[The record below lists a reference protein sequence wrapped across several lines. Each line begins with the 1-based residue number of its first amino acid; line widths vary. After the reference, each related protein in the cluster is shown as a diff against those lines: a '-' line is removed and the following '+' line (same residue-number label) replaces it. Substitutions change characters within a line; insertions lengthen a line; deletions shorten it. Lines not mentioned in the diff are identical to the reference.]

1 MLRKEEAHM
10 LKQIEQWQIE
20 GNAPDAYE
28 RYLVP
33 AFFKAWAEELVHR
46 AGIIG
51 GERILDAACGTGIVA
66 RTAALHTGNGGTI
79 TGTDVNEQML
89 SVARNVSSDSNVKI
103 EWQQGDA
110 AALPYPDRSFDVVFC
125 QQGLQ
130 FVPEPSSVLH
140 EMHRVL
146 APGGRLALNVLRPL
160 EHNPVYIPLSKALE
174 RHAGNEAGAMMRSPF
189 PSWSIE
195 QLRDMITDTKFEK
208 VYITSVIKQ
217 VRFPSA
223 EEFLRREASSS
234 PLAGPI
240 AGLDIDTREELL
252 SELEETLREY
262 TDDEGVVFPMET
274 FIAVGYK

>member
-1 MLRKEEAHM
+1 M

-20 GNAPDAYE
+20 GNAPEAYE

-33 AFFKAWAEELVHR
+33 AFFASWAEELVHR
-46 AGIIG
+46 ADIKE
-51 GERILDAACGTGIVA
+51 GEQILDAACGTGIVA
-66 RTAALHTGNGGTI
+66 RTAALHNGNGSTI
-79 TGTDVNEQML
+79 SGIDVNEQML
-89 SVARNVSSDSNVKI
+89 SVARNVSSKLNVKI

-130 FVPEPSSVLH
+130 FVPDPSAVLR
-140 EMHRVL
+140 EMYRVL

-160 EHNPVYIPLSKALE
+160 EHNPVYKPLSKALE
-174 RHAGNEAGAMMRSPF
+174 RHAGEEAGAMMRSPF

-195 QLRDMITDTKFEK
+195 QLRDLITDAKFEK
-208 VYITSVIKQ
+208 VNITSVIKQ

-223 EEFLRREASSS
+223 EEFLRQEASSS

-240 AGLDIDTREELL
+240 AELDIDSRQALL
-252 SELEETLREY
+252 SELEESLRDY

-274 FIAVGYK
+274 FIAVGYKL

>member
-1 MLRKEEAHM
+1 M

-46 AGIIG
+46 ADINR
-51 GERILDAACGTGIVA
+51 GERILDVACGTGIVA
-66 RTAALHTGNGGTI
+66 RTAALHTGNGSTI
-79 TGTDVNEQML
+79 TGIDLNEQML
-89 SVARNVSSDSNVKI
+89 SVARIVSSNLDVKI
-103 EWQQGDA
+103 KWQQGDA
-110 AALPYPDRSFDVVFC
+110 AALPYADKSFDIVFC
-125 QQGLQ
+125 QQAMQ
-130 FVPEPSSVLH
+130 FFPDPPAVLH
-140 EMHRVL
+140 EMYRVL
-146 APGGRLALNVLRPL
+146 VPGGRLALNVLRPL
-160 EHNPVYIPLSKALE
+160 EHNPVYQPLSKALE
-174 RHAGNEAGAMMRSPF
+174 RHAGEEAGAMMRSPF

-195 QLRDMITDTKFEK
+195 QLRDLITDAKFEK
-208 VYITSVIKQ
+208 VHITSVIKQ
-217 VRFPSA
+217 VQFPSA